1 MHRLCVHVYVARV
14 LHPHECTHRMR
25 LLYPDRICAEARPE
39 QPPRRVLLLHHV
51 PAHSHAP
58 ISISFVPSP
67 DLQSL
72 PRKVFVRA
80 RRLSTLRCLPSPYI
94 SLSLPLC
101 NLACAHSLSFILSL
115 CTGPRQSQ
123 PWCAA
128 LHACILPC
136 LPPPSPSCT
145 LPICSLFNLIS
156 LSFISVY
163 PLSRVSHIRLFRS
176 PSLVYKHRCVCIYP
190 SGIATSG

>member
-1 MHRLCVHVYVARV
+1 MHA
-14 LHPHECTHRMR
+14 PHAVIVSRSHMCRS
-25 LLYPDRICAEARPE
+25 EAGAATRS
-39 QPPRRVLLLHHV
+39 VLLLHHV

-94 SLSLPLC
+94 SLALPLC

-115 CTGPRQSQ
+115 CTGPRPSQ

-136 LPPPSPSCT
+136 LPSPSLSFP
-145 LPICSLFNLIS
+145 LPICSLFHLIS
-156 LSFISVY
+156 LSCIFAY
-163 PLSRVSHIRLFRS
+163 PLSRADNSNRCGIVMAAAVSVA
-176 PSLVYKHRCVCIYP
+176 PTA
-190 SGIATSG
+190 IAAVAVVAITEATTSVRTFPFLSH